1 VQFRLSI
8 CAPFGS
14 PRQFQAQHLRC
25 PLSCRSHGQDAGGAI
40 NGEMR
45 LCDGLLGVLQRRQIK
60 VQLMS
65 DPYFSC
71 NPYAYGAVP
80 DHYQQHIALMIG

>member
-1 VQFRLSI
+1 
-8 CAPFGS
+8 
-14 PRQFQAQHLRC
+14 
-25 PLSCRSHGQDAGGAI
+25 
-40 NGEMR
+40 MR